1 MLQQSQSLEYE
12 PSSEPL
18 HVPAKQWFFNSAQV
32 VADSIQRVRTAVADN
47 ASGPKAVVKELDK
60 FPFLVETQVLIWK
73 HV

>member
-1 MLQQSQSLEYE
+1 M
-12 PSSEPL
+12 
-18 HVPAKQWFFNSAQV
+18 